1 LCSACGTIAASA
13 LSARSLSRL
22 DEEEGLTQVDFSM
35 SRQTVAGYP
44 VLTLRGEA
52 DISSAHMLRDGLTE
66 LIDSGGEAV
75 VVDLT
80 EVTFLDST
88 GLGVLVGA
96 RNAAVEAKSGLPI
109 ACEDGR
115 ILKLFRITGLDNVFD
130 IHPSVD
136 AAVQSLGPRAD
147 SA

>member
-1 LCSACGTIAASA
+1 VKGW
-13 LSARSLSRL
+13 
-22 DEEEGLTQVDFSM
+22 TQVDFSM
-35 SRQTVAGYP
+35 SQQTVGGYA
-44 VLTLRGEA
+44 VLSLRGEA
-52 DISSAHMLRDGLTE
+52 DISSADVLRDELSGLV
-66 LIDSGGEAV
+66 DSQVSAV

-80 EVTFLDST
+80 GVTFLDST

-96 RNAAVEAKSGLPI
+96 RNAAVEAGRALPI
-109 ACEDGR
+109 ACDDGR

-136 AAVQSLGPRAD
+136 AAVQSLPVSPD